1 MKNVLITGASRGI
14 GNAIALRLA
23 RDGYRVLI
31 NYNRSSKHAKE
42 TLDLILDNN
51 GYADMFKANVA
62 SWQEVQE
69 MLRYFCSK
77 YDNIFGLVLN
87 AGIYIRKDIYDMSID
102 DWKETIDVNLNGAMY
117 PIKAALNCLNEGSS
131 IVFISSQL
139 AFRGSKSS
147 VAYGASKAGVL
158 GLMRSLAIQ
167 LAPNIRVNAI
177 APGTIDTD
185 IISSYTRE
193 QRLKRAQEIPL
204 ARIGKPD
211 EVAAAVSFLLSDESK
226 YITGATIDVNGGLY
240 IH

>member
-1 MKNVLITGASRGI
+1 MKNVLVTGASRGI
-14 GNAIALRLA
+14 GRAIALRLA
-23 RDGYRVLI
+23 RDGHRVLL
-31 NYNRSSKHAKE
+31 NYNRSTEHAKE
-42 TLDLILDNN
+42 TRDLILDNN

-62 SWQEVQE
+62 SWREVQD
-69 MLRYFCSK
+69 MVSYFCGK
-77 YDNIFGLVLN
+77 YENIFGLVLN
-87 AGIYIRKDIYDMSID
+87 AGIYIRKNINDMSIEE
-102 DWKETIDVNLNGAMY
+102 WQETINVNLNGAMY
-117 PIKAALNCLNEGSS
+117 PVKAALNCMPEGS

-147 VAYGASKAGVL
+147 AAYGASKAGVL

-185 IISSYTRE
+185 IIASYTPE

-211 EVAAAVSFLLSDESK
+211 DVAAAVSFLLSHDSR